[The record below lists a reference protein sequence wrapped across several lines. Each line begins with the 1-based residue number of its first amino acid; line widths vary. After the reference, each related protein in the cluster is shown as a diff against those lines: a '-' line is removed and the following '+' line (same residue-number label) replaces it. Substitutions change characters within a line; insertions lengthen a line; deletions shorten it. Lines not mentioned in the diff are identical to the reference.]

1 MEEVILMSR
10 KEMDRIQILKQL
22 SNRQLSQRKAAD
34 LLRISTR
41 QVRYLL
47 RRYRSDGDKG
57 VISQKRGRVS
67 NRKISKEMK
76 SSILA
81 LVREKYEDFGPTFAV
96 EKLKEFDNKTISK
109 ETLRKWMIEAHLW
122 IPDRKKRREHALR
135 KRRDCFGELCQSDGS
150 SHHWFGEDFPKA
162 NATVII
168 DDATGIITSL
178 HFSESETLDA
188 YYKAMEQHFHKYGL
202 PRAFYTDRYSVFQA
216 SNKVGLTN
224 MQKSLKALDIQLIL
238 ANSPQAKGR
247 VERANRTLQDR
258 LIKEFRLRGI
268 TNLEEANQ
276 YVPEFLERYNEKFS
290 KKPMNAVNAHRPLDG
305 YDLDRLLCRFEIRTL
320 LSGSVFQYKNMFY
333 KVQAPESMKTMKG
346 RKVEVREVG
355 AGKIRAYIDDKEV
368 KVSKAENIVSPPEE
382 MTRKEVMVWK
392 DDKRKS
398 PKKND
403 FAWKKFN
410 ISGAWRKM
418 KKGKVV

>member
-1 MEEVILMSR
+1 MKEVVLMSS
-10 KEMDRIQILKQL
+10 KEMDRIQVLKQL
-22 SNRQLSQRKAAD
+22 HTGQLSQRKAAD
-34 LLRISTR
+34 LLRLSTR
-41 QVRYLL
+41 QIRYL
-47 RRYRSDGDKG
+47 YRSYRADGDKG
-57 VISQKRGRVS
+57 VISKKRGRIS

-81 LVREKYEDFGPTFAV
+81 LVREKYEDFGPTFAC
-96 EKLKEFDNKTISK
+96 EKLKELDNKTISK

-122 IPDRKKRREHALR
+122 IPNRKARREHVLR

-150 SHHWFGEDFPKA
+150 IHHWFGEDFPKA

-168 DDATGIITSL
+168 DDATGIISSL
-178 HFSESETLDA
+178 YFSESETLDA
-188 YYKAMEQHFHKYGL
+188 YYKAMELHFHKYGL

-216 SNKVGLTN
+216 NNKVGVTN

-268 TNLEEANQ
+268 TSIEEANQ
-276 YVPEFLERYNEKFS
+276 YVPEFLEKYNERFS

-305 YDLDRLLCRFEIRTL
+305 YDLDRLLRRFEIRTL
-320 LSGSVFQYKNMFY
+320 LSGSVFQYNNNFY
-333 KVQAPESMKTMKG
+333 KVQAPENMKITKG
-346 RKVEVREVG
+346 RKVEVRELDDE
-355 AGKIRAYIDDKEV
+355 KIRVYIGETEV
-368 KVSKAENIVSPPEE
+368 KVSRVENIMSPPE
-382 MTRKEVMVWK
+382 MTKKEVMVWK
-392 DDKRKS
+392 DDNRKLPRKR
-398 PKKND
+398 D

-410 ISGAWRKM
+410 ISAPWKKM
-418 KKGKVV
+418 KKTKVV

>member
-1 MEEVILMSR
+1 MKEVVLMSS
-10 KEMDRIQILKQL
+10 KEMDRIQVLKQL
-22 SNRQLSQRKAAD
+22 HTGQLSQRKAAD
-34 LLRISTR
+34 LLRLSTR
-41 QVRYLL
+41 QIRYL
-47 RRYRSDGDKG
+47 YRSYRADGDKG
-57 VISQKRGRVS
+57 VISKKRGRIS

-81 LVREKYEDFGPTFAV
+81 LVREKYEDFGPTFAS
-96 EKLKEFDNKTISK
+96 EKLKELDNKTISK

-122 IPDRKKRREHALR
+122 IPNRKARREHVLR

-150 SHHWFGEDFPKA
+150 IHHWFGEDFPKA

-168 DDATGIITSL
+168 DDATGIISSL
-178 HFSESETLDA
+178 YFSESETLDA
-188 YYKAMEQHFHKYGL
+188 YYKAMELHFHKYGL

-216 SNKVGLTN
+216 NNKVGVTN

-268 TNLEEANQ
+268 TSIEEANQ
-276 YVPEFLERYNEKFS
+276 YVPEFLEKYNERFS

-305 YDLDRLLCRFEIRTL
+305 YDLDRLLRRFEIRTL
-320 LSGSVFQYKNMFY
+320 LSGSVFQYNNNFY
-333 KVQAPESMKTMKG
+333 KVQAPENMKITKG
-346 RKVEVREVG
+346 RKVEVRELDDE
-355 AGKIRAYIDDKEV
+355 KIRVYIGETEV
-368 KVSKAENIVSPPEE
+368 KVSRVENIMSPPE
-382 MTRKEVMVWK
+382 MTKKEVMVWK
-392 DDKRKS
+392 DDNRKLPRKR
-398 PKKND
+398 D

-410 ISGAWRKM
+410 ISAPWKKM
-418 KKGKVV
+418 KKTKVV

>member
-1 MEEVILMSR
+1 MKEVVLMSS
-10 KEMDRIQILKQL
+10 KEMDRIQVLKQL
-22 SNRQLSQRKAAD
+22 HTGQLSQRKAAD
-34 LLRISTR
+34 LLRLSTR
-41 QVRYLL
+41 QIRYL
-47 RRYRSDGDKG
+47 YRSYRADGDKG
-57 VISQKRGRVS
+57 VISKKRGRIS

-81 LVREKYEDFGPTFAV
+81 LVREKYEDFGPTFAS
-96 EKLKEFDNKTISK
+96 EKLKELDNKTISK

-122 IPDRKKRREHALR
+122 IPNRKARREHVLR

-150 SHHWFGEDFPKA
+150 IHHWFGEDFPKA

-178 HFSESETLDA
+178 YFSESETLDA
-188 YYKAMEQHFHKYGL
+188 YYKAMELHFHKYGL

-216 SNKVGLTN
+216 NNKVGVTN

-268 TNLEEANQ
+268 TSIEEANQ
-276 YVPEFLERYNEKFS
+276 YVPEFLEKYNERFS

-305 YDLDRLLCRFEIRTL
+305 YDLDRLLRRFEIRTL
-320 LSGSVFQYKNMFY
+320 LSGSVFQYNNNFY
-333 KVQAPESMKTMKG
+333 KVQAPENMKITKG
-346 RKVEVREVG
+346 RKVEVRELDDE
-355 AGKIRAYIDDKEV
+355 KIRVYIGETEV
-368 KVSKAENIVSPPEE
+368 KVSRVENIMSPPE
-382 MTRKEVMVWK
+382 MTKKEVMVWK
-392 DDKRKS
+392 DDNRKLPRKR
-398 PKKND
+398 D

-410 ISGAWRKM
+410 ISAPWKKM
-418 KKGKVV
+418 KKTKVV